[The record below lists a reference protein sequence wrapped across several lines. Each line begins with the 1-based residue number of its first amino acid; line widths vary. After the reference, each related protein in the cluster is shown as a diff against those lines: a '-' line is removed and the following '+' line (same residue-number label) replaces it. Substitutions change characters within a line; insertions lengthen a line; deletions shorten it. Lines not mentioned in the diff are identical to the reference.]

1 MPFWHVWRNSSGA
14 LPWWPSHPFKAFLL
28 PHVRMVWAAPTSFGS
43 IRSLVTRLWNVDLA
57 GSDTV
62 SLDEILRLNACALC
76 VDGGQVAGAV
86 VVHSEDL
93 STEERD
99 LFGKRSGL

>member
-1 MPFWHVWRNSSGA
+1 MCGGILRGLFRGGLHTPLKPSSCRTSA
-14 LPWWPSHPFKAFLL
+14 WFA
-28 PHVRMVWAAPTSFGS
+28 WAAPTSFGS